1 MPIDSQIEPELNV
14 IVRIV
19 TGEVAV
25 SDVISAFDESLTR
38 AEFKK
43 DMNVIWNL
51 NDAEVSDWKEEKYLE
66 IIKLIGKNTTARG
79 SNYKIAIVEQKNLTF
94 GIARV
99 LESYGYKLPQSIRV
113 LKCMDDAYHWIE
125 YK

>member
-1 MPIDSQIEPELNV
+1 MSIDSQIDPELNV
-14 IVRIV
+14 IIRIV

-66 IIKLIGKNTTARG
+66 IIKLIGKNTTLRG
-79 SNYKIAIVEQKNLTF
+79 SNYKIAIVAQKNLTF
-94 GIARV
+94 GVARV

-113 LKCMDDAYHWIE
+113 LKCMDDAYDWIE

>member
-1 MPIDSQIEPELNV
+1 MSIDSQIDPELNV

-66 IIKLIGKNTTARG
+66 IIKLIGKNTTLRG
-79 SNYKIAIVEQKNLTF
+79 SNYKIAIVAQKNLTF
-94 GIARV
+94 GVARV

-113 LKCMDDAYHWIE
+113 LKCMDDAYDWIE

>member
-1 MPIDSQIEPELNV
+1 MSIDSQIDPELNV

-38 AEFKK
+38 AQFKK

-51 NDAEVSDWKEEKYLE
+51 NDAEV
-66 IIKLIGKNTTARG
+66 
-79 SNYKIAIVEQKNLTF
+79 
-94 GIARV
+94 
-99 LESYGYKLPQSIRV
+99 
-113 LKCMDDAYHWIE
+113 
-125 YK
+125 

>member
-1 MPIDSQIEPELNV
+1 MSIDSQIDPELNV

-25 SDVISAFDESLTR
+25 SDVISAFYESLTR

-51 NDAEVSDWKEEKYLE
+51 NDAEVNDWKEEKFIE
-66 IIKLIGKNTTARG
+66 IIKLVGKNTTARG
-79 SNYKIAIVEQKNLTF
+79 SNYKIAIVAQKILTF
-94 GIARV
+94 GVARM

-113 LKCMDDAYHWIE
+113 LKCMDDAYDWIE
-125 YK
+125 YN